1 MSRGRKVRNS
11 SLYKAVELLH
21 CLSGEIVNPTVC
33 HNDYWKEQY
42 PRKDDTRVAFYISEL
57 ENENKY

>member
-1 MSRGRKVRNS
+1 MRNS